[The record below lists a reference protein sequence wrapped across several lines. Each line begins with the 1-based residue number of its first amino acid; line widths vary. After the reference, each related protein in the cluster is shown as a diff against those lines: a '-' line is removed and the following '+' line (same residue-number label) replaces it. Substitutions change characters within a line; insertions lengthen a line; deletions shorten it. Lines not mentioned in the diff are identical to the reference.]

1 MNNSMKVLC
10 FLSAVSFSAGAV
22 DVGSQFNYQGQLKES
37 GSVASGQYDIQFKLY
52 DAESNGN
59 QVQSTQ
65 FKDDVEVEDGLF
77 KVDLDFSD
85 LPFIGEDRW
94 LQIEVRDGAS
104 NGAFTVLTPR
114 QRINAVPYSIQS
126 EFVKDGN
133 VFASSLDDMGASNG
147 QVLTYNGGSWGPANG
162 GAGGSVWTQ
171 NGSDINYTTGDVGI
185 GIASPTAPLHVSS
198 TDIVPM
204 RIDGGANMFVPF
216 SEGSQQRGYIG
227 SFQTGPGTN
236 DEDFEIGT
244 ILGSTGHLHLVTGSN
259 DPRLSVS
266 DEGNVGIGIPNP
278 AGKLQVD
285 SDGATPEALRVR
297 VDSATKFYVDANG
310 GASVGTFTTPPADG
324 LRVNGDVKQPLAF
337 GGMMKYAVLI
347 DCTSTPSIVRSY
359 NGISS
364 SAVTAV
370 AGSAGGKCIID
381 FPTDIDTR
389 FWQASPVF
397 AFTGSSTGSRGAS
410 CRLNTGET
418 DQLLCERF
426 NANTGTLSVGQ
437 IMVTVY

>member
-1 MNNSMKVLC
+1 MKNSIKVLC
-10 FLSAVSFSAGAV
+10 LLSAVSFSAGAV

-37 GSVASGQYDIQFKLY
+37 GSAASGQYDIQFKLY

-85 LPFIGEDRW
+85 LPFFGEDRW

-133 VFASSLDDMGASNG
+133 VFSSSLDDMGASNG

-162 GAGGSVWTQ
+162 GAGGSVWAES
-171 NGSDINYTTGDVGI
+171 GSNISYTAGNVGI
-185 GIASPTAPLHVSS
+185 GTATPNAPLAISS
-198 TDIVPM
+198 TAVVPM
-204 RIDGGANMFVPF
+204 RVNGGTNMFIPF
-216 SEGSQQRGYIG
+216 SEQNSQRGYIG

-236 DEDFEIGT
+236 DEDFELGT
-244 ILGSTGHLHLVTGSN
+244 ISGSAGHLHLVTGN
-259 DPRLSVS
+259 NEPRLTVS
-266 DEGNVGIGIPNP
+266 DEGNVGVGLTTP
-278 AGKLQVD
+278 AGKFQID
-285 SDGATPEALRVR
+285 SDASTSEALRVR
-297 VDSATKFYVDANG
+297 IDSATKFYVDANG
-310 GASVGTFTTPPADG
+310 GSSVGTFSTPPADG
-324 LRVNGDVKQPLAF
+324 LRVNGDVKQSLSS
-337 GGMMKYAVLI
+337 GGMMKYSVLI
-347 DCTSTPSIVRSY
+347 DCTSTPTIERFY
-359 NGISS
+359 NGVSS
-364 SAVTAV
+364 GTVTAV

-389 FWQASPVF
+389 FWQASAVF
-397 AFTGSSTGSRGAS
+397 AFTSSNTGTRGAT
-410 CRLNTGET
+410 CRLNTGQT

-426 NANTGTLSVGQ
+426 NASTGALSIGQ